1 MGAAVT
7 AATHVLVID
16 DAEELRALFRDI
28 FEGEGCRVSLAA
40 TAPGIEEVAR
50 LAPDLVVLDLLL
62 GSDEDAA
69 WLLLRAMRGDA
80 RLARV
85 PVVVCSA
92 ATELLGRLRGELA
105 ALGAEVVPKPFD
117 LDDFL
122 GAVGRCLAA
131 GPDR

>member
-1 MGAAVT
+1 MAGSP
-7 AATHVLVID
+7 THVLVID

-28 FEGEGCRVSLAA
+28 LEGEGCRVSVAA
-40 TAPGIEEVAR
+40 TAIGIEEMAR

-62 GSDEDAA
+62 GHDENAA
-69 WLLLRAMRGDA
+69 WLLLRAMRDDA

-92 ATELLGRLRGELA
+92 ATELLGRIGA
-105 ALGAEVVPKPFD
+105 GIVALGAEIVPKPFD

-122 GAVGRCLAA
+122 AAVGRGLA
-131 GPDR
+131 PPPKP